1 VRSRFRANGVITE
14 GCGWL
19 LLVVRSRRAADRHLG
34 TLRLSPRIEF
44 NAEAVSPLSELL
56 AGRAETGHARGAPS
70 LHSFSSAPPPATSRA
85 PRSRGVVRWISDSR
99 EMRSR
104 RAPAPPGPR
113 ASGCAHS
120 GRRRRCR
127 RRQPPI
133 GIRERR
139 RVRVRSSVAAASGC
153 RNQQKQTVACQEQR
167 TRSQRCLFAV
177 ETVHP
182 CGRHPPHRQT
192 AYNPTQGHHRGADQ
206 KATPPDPGFRFA
218 TRSCSRHAA
227 RGMSRENADRC
238 SGASRHSTITTPPR
252 FRRLARSGVELV
264 PLALARRPFL
274 RVGAERPVSAIAPGI
289 GQRPACVHD
298 STLAESLTPEES
310 QARGC
315 RLGQRANR
323 GPRGRSGFAGS
334 LPHVAR
340 RGQS

>member
-1 VRSRFRANGVITE
+1 MRLAPPRRPEQARRGPTLGHAPAVTEDRVQRGGGQPAKRASRGP
-14 GCGWL
+14 CGDRT
-19 LLVVRSRRAADRHLG
+19 RSRRAVVTQLLERSATSDLA
-34 TLRLSPRIEF
+34 SPQI
-44 NAEAVSPLSELL
+44 
-56 AGRAETGHARGAPS
+56 ARGSQMDIRLTRNEVA
-70 LHSFSSAPPPATSRA
+70 SSTC
-85 PRSRGVVRWISDSR
+85 
-99 EMRSR
+99 
-104 RAPAPPGPR
+104 PPGPR

-206 KATPPDPGFRFA
+206 KATPPGPDFRFA

-289 GQRPACVHD
+289 GQRPAC
-298 STLAESLTPEES
+298 
-310 QARGC
+310 
-315 RLGQRANR
+315 
-323 GPRGRSGFAGS
+323 GS
-334 LPHVAR
+334 
-340 RGQS
+340 